1 MNIEDVIAI
10 QDQLIKNKQEHDD
23 ERYME
28 FIERKRMRREEDIS
42 GVLLLNKQTKKLRSE
57 AIELNIKTKKVQ
69 LDEEWE
75 EFVKNKELQKQK
87 EIIRMEKEAAN
98 KKKKKK
104 KAWSP
109 DLSRDSEID
118 WSIDLF

>member
-1 MNIEDVIAI
+1 MDINDVIAI
-10 QDQLIKNKQEHDD
+10 QDQLLKNKQDHDD

-57 AIELNIKTKKVQ
+57 AIELNIKTKKAQ

-75 EFVKNKELQKQK
+75 EFMKSKELARQK
-87 EIIRMEKEAAN
+87 EIIRMEKEATTKKGR
-98 KKKKKK
+98 KKKK
-104 KAWSP
+104 
-109 DLSRDSEID
+109 
-118 WSIDLF
+118 

>member
-1 MNIEDVIAI
+1 
-10 QDQLIKNKQEHDD
+10 
-23 ERYME
+23 
-28 FIERKRMRREEDIS
+28 MRREEDIS

-75 EFVKNKELQKQK
+75 EFIKAKELQRQK

-104 KAWSP
+104 K
-109 DLSRDSEID
+109 
-118 WSIDLF
+118 

>member
-1 MNIEDVIAI
+1 MDLEDVRAI
-10 QDQLIKNKQEHDD
+10 QDQLIKNKQEYDD

-42 GVLLLNKQTKKLRSE
+42 GVLLLNAQTKKLRSQ
-57 AIELNIKTKKVQ
+57 AIELNIETKKAQ

-75 EFVKNKELQKQK
+75 EFTAKKELQRQK
-87 EIIRMEKEAAN
+87 DIIRMEKEVAG

-104 KAWSP
+104 
-109 DLSRDSEID
+109 RG
-118 WSIDLF
+118 